1 MSCMKVFRYII
12 FIDVHV
18 YRGIIETRTQSRQF
32 VPIRPMIPYTP
43 TALVLLAKYP
53 EPRSVK
59 TRLVN
64 GTAENGYAGLKDIPD
79 ASGRAIGQDEAHRLA
94 AGMYR
99 AFLVDR
105 FEAHRGR
112 DYDVLLA
119 TSQPE
124 YADAFRS
131 ITGRDV
137 SYHVVSGANMGEMM
151 YGIFAGLLPRY
162 PYVLISGSD
171 MPSLD
176 EAVIERVR
184 ASLSSHDIVLVP
196 AQDGAYNLIGMR
208 KPHRIF
214 DISRWSSG
222 SELEETVALLRQRNI
237 THEVL
242 DEYQLLDIDTI
253 EDLVQLMRSPGTDN
267 APETNAFLTALGERL
282 DLAD

>member
-1 MSCMKVFRYII
+1 
-12 FIDVHV
+12 
-18 YRGIIETRTQSRQF
+18 
-32 VPIRPMIPYTP
+32 MIPYPP

-53 EPRSVK
+53 EPRNVK

-64 GTAENGYAGLKDIPD
+64 GTEENDYAGLKDVRD
-79 ASGRAIGQDEAHRLA
+79 RSGAALGPDEAHRLA

-105 FEAHRGR
+105 FAAHRGR

-119 TSQPE
+119 TSEPE
-124 YADAFRS
+124 RAEAFRS
-131 ITGRDV
+131 ITGPDV
-137 SYHVVSGANMGEMM
+137 PYHAASGANMGEMM
-151 YGIFAGLLPRY
+151 LGIFEDLLGKY

-171 MPSLD
+171 MPRL
-176 EAVIERVR
+176 EETVIDRAR

-214 DISRWSSG
+214 DLSRWSSG
-222 SELEETVALLRQRNI
+222 SELEETVALLRRRRI
-237 THEVL
+237 TYEVL
-242 DEYQLLDIDTI
+242 DEYRLLDIDTI
-253 EDLVQLMRSPGTDN
+253 EDLVQLMRGPETVD
-267 APETNAFLTALGERL
+267 APETNTFLAALDERL

>member
-1 MSCMKVFRYII
+1 
-12 FIDVHV
+12 
-18 YRGIIETRTQSRQF
+18 
-32 VPIRPMIPYTP
+32 MIPYPP

-59 TRLVN
+59 TRLVH
-64 GTAENGYAGLKDIPD
+64 GTEENGYAGLKNMRDR
-79 ASGRAIGQDEAHRLA
+79 SGATLGQDEAYRLA

-105 FEAHRGR
+105 FAAHRGR

-124 YADAFRS
+124 YGDAFRS
-131 ITGRDV
+131 ITGPDV
-137 SYHVVSGANMGEMM
+137 TLHVVSGGNMGEMM
-151 YGIFAGLLPRY
+151 YGIFTDLLRRY

-171 MPSLD
+171 MPRLD
-176 EAVIERVR
+176 ETVIDRVR

-208 KPHRIF
+208 KPHRVF

-222 SELEETVALLRQRNI
+222 SELEETVALLRKRRI

-242 DEYQLLDIDTI
+242 DEYRLLDIDTI
-253 EDLVQLMRSPGTDN
+253 EDLVQLMRGPETVE
-267 APETNAFLTALGERL
+267 APETNAFLTALDKRL
-282 DLAD
+282 DFAD

>member
-1 MSCMKVFRYII
+1 
-12 FIDVHV
+12 
-18 YRGIIETRTQSRQF
+18 
-32 VPIRPMIPYTP
+32 MIPYPP

-64 GTAENGYAGLKDIPD
+64 RTAENGYAGLKDIPD
-79 ASGRAIGQDEAHRLA
+79 ASGRAIGQDEAYRLA
-94 AGMYR
+94 ARMYR

-105 FEAHRGR
+105 FGAHRER
-112 DYDVLLA
+112 DYAILLA

-137 SYHVVSGANMGEMM
+137 PYHVVSGANMGEIML
-151 YGIFAGLLPRY
+151 GIFENLLPRY
-162 PYVLISGSD
+162 RYVLISGSD
-171 MPSLD
+171 MPRLD
-176 EAVIERVR
+176 ETVSERVR
-184 ASLSSHDIVLVP
+184 VSLSSHDIVLVP

-222 SELEETVALLRQRNI
+222 SELEETVALLRQRSI

-242 DEYQLLDIDTI
+242 DEYRLLDIDTI
-253 EDLVQLMRSPGTDN
+253 EDLVQLMRGPRTVD

>member
-1 MSCMKVFRYII
+1 MSCVDVLRYII
-12 FIDVHV
+12 FIDVHD
-18 YRGIIETRTQSRQF
+18 QSGF
-32 VPIRPMIPYTP
+32 IASAIPIAPSHSFRPMIPNPP

-53 EPRSVK
+53 EPRNVK
-59 TRLVN
+59 TRLVQ
-64 GTAENGYAGLKDIPD
+64 GTAENGYRGLKDIRER
-79 ASGRAIGQDEAHRLA
+79 SGAVLGLDEAHRLA

-105 FEAHRGR
+105 FAAHRGR

-124 YADAFRS
+124 YADAFRA
-131 ITGRDV
+131 ITGPDV
-137 SYHVVSGANMGEMM
+137 PYHSASGADMGEMM
-151 YGIFAGLLPRY
+151 LGVFEDLLGRY

-171 MPSLD
+171 MPRL
-176 EAVIERVR
+176 EETVIDR
-184 ASLSSHDIVLVP
+184 ARESLSSHDIVLVP

-222 SELEETVALLRQRNI
+222 SELEETVALLRRRRI

-242 DEYQLLDIDTI
+242 DEFRLLDIDTI
-253 EDLVQLMRSPGTDN
+253 EDLVQLMRGPETVD
-267 APETNAFLTALGERL
+267 APETNTFLTALDERL
-282 DLAD
+282 DFAD

>member
-1 MSCMKVFRYII
+1 
-12 FIDVHV
+12 
-18 YRGIIETRTQSRQF
+18 
-32 VPIRPMIPYTP
+32 MIPYPP

-59 TRLVN
+59 TRLVK
-64 GTAENGYAGLKDIPD
+64 GTTENGYAGLKDIRER
-79 ASGRAIGQDEAHRLA
+79 SGKALGQDEAFRLA

-105 FEAHRGR
+105 FEAHRAR

-131 ITGRDV
+131 ITGPDV
-137 SYHVVSGANMGEMM
+137 PFHVVSGANMGEMM
-151 YGIFAGLLPRY
+151 YGIFENLLVHY

-171 MPSLD
+171 MPRLD
-176 EAVIERVR
+176 ETVIERVR

-208 KPHRIF
+208 KPHRVF

-222 SELEETVALLRQRNI
+222 SELEETVALLRQRRI

-242 DEYQLLDIDTI
+242 DEYRLLDIDTI
-253 EDLVQLMRSPGTDN
+253 EDLVQLMRGPVTEE
-267 APETNAFLTALGERL
+267 APETNAFLTALDERL
-282 DLAD
+282 DFAD